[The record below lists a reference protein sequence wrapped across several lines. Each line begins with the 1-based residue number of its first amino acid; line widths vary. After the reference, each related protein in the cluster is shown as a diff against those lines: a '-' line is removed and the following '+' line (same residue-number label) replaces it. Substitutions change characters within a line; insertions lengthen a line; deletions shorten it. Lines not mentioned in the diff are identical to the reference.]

1 MACRRSNTIRRSWN
15 TKLHADRTLESPGK
29 PGAEGAQAG
38 LPAVISQ
45 AKGQSRAVI
54 GTNYRRLCFVL
65 SGPAVLLWVG
75 KHEIIVCGV
84 VNRNDSGEVFML
96 ADVLNRIDSIVW
108 GPWLL
113 ILLVGTGVFLSCRLG
128 FLQVMKLPRALKL
141 IFFARNKGDGDIDSF
156 KALCTA
162 LAATVGTGNIV
173 GVATAIKLGGPGA
186 LFWMWLAAFFGMATK
201 FSEGC
206 LAVKFRQVDDQ
217 GNIAGGPM
225 YYIEM
230 GLGKKWKPLA
240 VAFALFG
247 IMTAML
253 GSGTTTQMNAIV
265 SSVQAGFGVSTYIT
279 CAIVTVLVAIIT
291 FGGLQSISKTASKI
305 VPAMAVIYFIIT
317 VIFLVMNSAE
327 LPRAI
332 GEVFS
337 GAFNGT
343 AAAGGFAGAG
353 LMLTIR
359 SGIARGLYSNE
370 SGLGSAPIV
379 AAAAKTKWPAEQGLI
394 SMTGTFID
402 TIIICTL
409 TGLTIIVSGVW
420 TGPTNGA
427 EMTQAAFATTYGGL
441 APFILTISLTLF
453 AFTTIIGW
461 NYYGERCWEY
471 LFGTKTIK
479 LYRLGYIAI
488 LASAVFLKLEAIWSL
503 ADIVNGLMAIPNL
516 IALLGLS
523 GVITAETKK
532 YFTHLAIRDAKLKA
546 YKARRIGKK

>member
-1 MACRRSNTIRRSWN
+1 
-15 TKLHADRTLESPGK
+15 
-29 PGAEGAQAG
+29 
-38 LPAVISQ
+38 
-45 AKGQSRAVI
+45 
-54 GTNYRRLCFVL
+54 
-65 SGPAVLLWVG
+65 
-75 KHEIIVCGV
+75 
-84 VNRNDSGEVFML
+84 ML
-96 ADVLNRIDSIVW
+96 VDVLNQIDSIVW

-240 VAFALFG
+240 IAFALFG

-265 SSVQAGFGVSTYIT
+265 SSVNAGFGVSTYIT
-279 CAIVTVLVAIIT
+279 CAIVTILVAIIT

-317 VIFLVMNSAE
+317 VIFLIMNAS
-327 LPRAI
+327 
-332 GEVFS
+332 EVPHAVS
-337 GAFNGT
+337 QVITGAFNGT

-370 SGLGSAPIV
+370 SGLGSAPI
-379 AAAAKTKWPAEQGLI
+379 
-394 SMTGTFID
+394 F
-402 TIIICTL
+402 
-409 TGLTIIVSGVW
+409 
-420 TGPTNGA
+420 
-427 EMTQAAFATTYGGL
+427 
-441 APFILTISLTLF
+441 
-453 AFTTIIGW
+453 
-461 NYYGERCWEY
+461 
-471 LFGTKTIK
+471 
-479 LYRLGYIAI
+479 
-488 LASAVFLKLEAIWSL
+488 
-503 ADIVNGLMAIPNL
+503 
-516 IALLGLS
+516 IALVL
-523 GVITAETKK
+523 VN
-532 YFTHLAIRDAKLKA
+532 H
-546 YKARRIGKK
+546 

>member
-427 EMTQAAFATTYGGL
+427 EMTQAAFATTYGSL

-532 YFTHLAIRDAKLKA
+532 YFNHLAIRDAKLKA

>member
-1 MACRRSNTIRRSWN
+1 
-15 TKLHADRTLESPGK
+15 
-29 PGAEGAQAG
+29 
-38 LPAVISQ
+38 
-45 AKGQSRAVI
+45 
-54 GTNYRRLCFVL
+54 
-65 SGPAVLLWVG
+65 
-75 KHEIIVCGV
+75 
-84 VNRNDSGEVFML
+84 ML
-96 ADVLNRIDSIVW
+96 VDVLNQIDSIVW

-253 GSGTTTQMNAIV
+253 GSGTTTQMNAII
-265 SSVQAGFGVSTYIT
+265 SSVNAGFGVSTYIT
-279 CAIVTVLVAIIT
+279 CAIVTILVAIIT
-291 FGGLQSISKTASKI
+291 FGGLQSISKAASKI
-305 VPAMAVIYFIIT
+305 VPAMAVIYFIVT
-317 VIFLVMNSAE
+317 VIFLIMNASE
-327 LPRAI
+327 LPHAV
-332 GEVFS
+332 GEVIS

-353 LMLTIR
+353 IMLTIR

-420 TGPTNGA
+420 TGTTNGA
-427 EMTQAAFATTYGGL
+427 EMTQAAFATTYGSL

-479 LYRLGYIAI
+479 LYRIGYIAI

-532 YFTHLAIRDAKLKA
+532 YFNHLAIRDAKLKA

>member
-96 ADVLNRIDSIVW
+96 VDVLNRIDSIVW

-427 EMTQAAFATTYGGL
+427 EMTQAAFATTYGSL

>member
-279 CAIVTVLVAIIT
+279 CAIVTILVAIIT

-317 VIFLVMNSAE
+317 VIFLGMNSAE

-427 EMTQAAFATTYGGL
+427 EMTQAAFATTYGSL